1 MSEIDISEAKALV
14 SLNIKVY
21 IKQTVNP
28 VIIVLTIPCFQ
39 NMFAVDAVTGVIKV
53 SSNLDRKYVVE
64 TTFDVQCT
72 DINGV
77 ANLPQSAT
85 CKWAALFWL
94 SMH

>member
-1 MSEIDISEAKALV
+1 
-14 SLNIKVY
+14 
-21 IKQTVNP
+21 
-28 VIIVLTIPCFQ
+28 
-39 NMFAVDAVTGVIKV
+39 MFAVDAITGVIKV

-77 ANLPQSAT
+77 ANLPQSGT